1 MPIHSVSTKVEM
13 SFEHENRLMRRARD
27 FATVHLE
34 HAAVHQYHWHLGGE
48 VGLHVALKQS

>member
-1 MPIHSVSTKVEM
+1 MPIHSVPTKVEM

-34 HAAVHQYHWHLGGE
+34 HVEIHQYHLHLGGE
-48 VGLHVALKQS
+48 VGLHVILKQS